1 MNVRRNLGTHK
12 CIAPSRSLTKYCTA
26 EMRLPSTIYYAVW
39 VPISLFWYGWAVE
52 KKAHWYEFGLR
63 PSKRPQCIWHR
74 WWLTRWFNVRAVTIV
89 GMVPFGFGMVGIFL
103 PCQTYLVDAFPGYS
117 ASAVAASRTSLSIV
131 GAFLPLAGP
140 PLYQSLGYGLGNSVL
155 GLIAL
160 VMTPIPALL
169 YK

>member
-1 MNVRRNLGTHK
+1 
-12 CIAPSRSLTKYCTA
+12 
-26 EMRLPSTIYYAVW
+26 
-39 VPISLFWYGWAVE
+39 
-52 KKAHWYEFGLR
+52 
-63 PSKRPQCIWHR
+63 
-74 WWLTRWFNVRAVTIV
+74 
-89 GMVPFGFGMVGIFL
+89 MVPFGFGMVGIFL